1 LHRHPSGDCRF
12 FDGVYTIPYRS
23 YYSKNINNL
32 FMAGRNI
39 SATKLGMCSTRIIGC
54 CAIGG
59 QAVGAAAA
67 LCKKY
72 DCNPRELMP
81 HISELQQIILKNDGF
96 LPGYKNEDAMDLARQ
111 ATFTATS
118 SKAGCEPQ
126 NVVDGI
132 SRRLGDDA
140 HAWVSDG
147 IGKNGETLTMAFDS
161 PTEVSELRLTFDSNF
176 KYPIRVTMAPNRQKQ
191 QRPGVPEEL
200 VKDYTVIF
208 KNGEDVV
215 RTIDVRD
222 NHQRHNVH
230 HFEPTVC
237 DKVEL
242 QITATNGGKEITV
255 FEVRAY

>member
-1 LHRHPSGDCRF
+1 
-12 FDGVYTIPYRS
+12 
-23 YYSKNINNL
+23 
-32 FMAGRNI
+32 
-39 SATKLGMCSTRIIGC
+39 
-54 CAIGG
+54 
-59 QAVGAAAA
+59 
-67 LCKKY
+67 
-72 DCNPRELMP
+72 
-81 HISELQQIILKNDGF
+81 
-96 LPGYKNEDAMDLARQ
+96 
-111 ATFTATS
+111 
-118 SKAGCEPQ
+118 
-126 NVVDGI
+126 
-132 SRRLGDDA
+132 
-140 HAWVSDG
+140 
-147 IGKNGETLTMAFDS
+147 
-161 PTEVSELRLTFDSNF
+161 
-176 KYPIRVTMAPNRQKQ
+176 MAPNRQKQ